1 MGVSAVTSMTAAR
14 DGVNCTDFM
23 DIFTCDSCHISL
35 CVQDVPLLAA
45 KKTAHVNNRC
55 LGFDIDYPE
64 PTSPYT
70 THEHKVIPTGRLELL
85 LHATIFTANMNKHIV
100 ATDLVSVS
108 F

>member
-1 MGVSAVTSMTAAR
+1 MRPMP
-14 DGVNCTDFM
+14 
-23 DIFTCDSCHISL
+23 HIAL
-35 CVQDVPLLAA
+35 CVRCTVTRCE
-45 KKTAHVNNRC
+45 KTANVNNRC
-55 LGFDIDYPE
+55 MGIDIANPE

-85 LHATIFTANMNKHIV
+85 LHETFFTANMNKHIV